1 MSLLMTVHSHKLPN
15 INCKVTNLEMSNAG
29 TTATRRFR
37 GSEMEKE
44 LEALHKNG
52 LIDQTTTAKEAYEM
66 SLVFKRDITFDKF
79 QPKYYNWRR
88 KKSFS
93 EEAGRNGGYGPPE
106 GTLIIIL
113 VNFLLSWTN
122 HYCRCSCR

>member
-1 MSLLMTVHSHKLPN
+1 
-15 INCKVTNLEMSNAG
+15 MSNAG

-79 QPKYYNWRR
+79 QPKKYYNWRR

-113 VNFLLSWTN
+113 VNFLLS
-122 HYCRCSCR
+122 